1 MANLTEPEIIDC
13 LITNFRLAAESSD
26 ALAKLPAKGPT
37 YRRLRE
43 ELKLCEGAS
52 RQLAYWRED
61 ARWLQI
67 GLYME
72 ECHKRAGGWLR
83 THQPARLFSMLAENL
98 RAGLAR
104 AQDLKDSKTGKVGA
118 ILPKPQEG
126 PHRDTKPVAVNN
138 LPADMVTRPSGLIV
152 PASAGAQ

>member
-1 MANLTEPEIIDC
+1 MARLTEQEIVDC
-13 LITNFRLAAESSD
+13 LITNFRLAAESCE

-43 ELKLCEGAS
+43 ELKLCEGAA
-52 RQLAYWRED
+52 RQLCYWRED

-83 THQPARLFSMLAENL
+83 GHHPSRLFTMLADNL

-104 AQDLKDSKTGKVGA
+104 AQELKDAKTGKAGA
-118 ILPKPQEG
+118 ILPKPVETGRNVSSIAVALPEG
-126 PHRDTKPVAVNN
+126 
-138 LPADMVTRPSGLIV
+138 MQQRPSGLIV
-152 PASAGAQ
+152 PAGAA